1 VAKTD
6 QSKLVAVVP
15 RRRARTTGGG
25 ALARRGLSGL
35 LILGALLIVL
45 SGACAQTPG
54 ITNKSTLYYIPHT
67 HWEGAV
73 FKTREGYLEMGL
85 PHILKALQLLKHYP
99 DYKFTLDQV
108 AYFKPFLERYPEE
121 AAAFRQFVAQG
132 RLEIVGGMDVMPD
145 VVKPGGELFVR
156 QMQYGQRYC
165 REQFGHEVSAAWLLD
180 TFGHHPQMPQLL
192 RQAGFESFWFCRGV
206 PHDKLPSEFRWRGI
220 DGTEIPAF
228 WLPGFYGLFYG
239 PPRNLPEFTKFFQG
253 RFDRLTP
260 HAAGPERVGLAG
272 VDVSEPEDYVPPL
285 IAAFNRLPDAPF
297 NISTAVPSEFARVV
311 ARRAHQ
317 PVVTNDFN
325 PIFQGTYSS
334 RIELKQTTHNLE
346 RLLLT
351 AEKLAALAAWLGTP
365 SDERRSSRREEAHS
379 KIRNPKS
386 EIRPD
391 QSLLMSA
398 DTDGSMLWH
407 AWEPVLFNQTHDLA
421 SGVMTDHVYE
431 DTVRS
436 YDFSQR
442 LAEEIL
448 EAGWER
454 LAARIDTRGEGIPV
468 AVFNPL
474 GWPRTDAAEVEI
486 GFSEPG
492 VLDIG
497 LVDAVGKPAPLQILR
512 VDRDHDRG
520 IRRGRILFVAHDV
533 PALGYATYRVVP
545 RHSAPTATTN
555 EASEESR
562 GIGIIENEYYRV
574 AFDFTNGAMTSLF
587 DKSQQWETLS
597 GPANVVA
604 REVDKGDLWEL
615 YRGLDGGSHVAMT
628 NRQAV
633 PKPGAAQF
641 STDYQGTNGVVRHG
655 SVFSE
660 FSVAHPLANGTF
672 ATRVRLYLGVRRI
685 DIQTELVNN
694 EKYVRYQALFP
705 TSIQDGLN
713 VQEIPFG
720 AIARPTGIEFPAQQW
735 VDYSDGRRGVALLNF
750 GLPGNLVADGT
761 LMLSLMRSH
770 NLGAYGFGGGYEPGM
785 GSDTGFE
792 IGKRLTFRY
801 ALVPHAGDWRA
812 AEVYRAGLEFN
823 HPLLTRKVAPHTGL
837 LPGRWGLL
845 EVSHSNVVLTALKP
859 GPGNS
864 TMLRVYEAAGQAT
877 PAVKIRLRARVTA
890 ANESNLLEDSGPKL
904 KVQSDTVQFDLHPF
918 EIKTIKLRLDRQK
931 KSG

>member
-1 VAKTD
+1 MAKTD
-6 QSKLVAVVP
+6 QRKLVAVV
-15 RRRARTTGGG
+15 
-25 ALARRGLSGL
+25 LSTL
-35 LILGALLIVL
+35 LVVL
-45 SGACAQTPG
+45 SGVCAQTPG

-85 PHILKALQLLKHYP
+85 PHILKALQLLKQYP

-156 QMQYGQRYC
+156 QMQYGKWYC
-165 REQFGHEVSAAWLLD
+165 REQLGVEVTVAWLLD

-239 PPRNLPEFTKFFQG
+239 PPRSLPEFTKFFQG

-285 IAAFNRLPDAPF
+285 IAAFNRQPDGPF
-297 NISTAVPSEFARVV
+297 TIRSAVPSEFARVV

-334 RIELKQTTHNLE
+334 RIELKQTTRNLE

-351 AEKLAALAAWLGTP
+351 AEKLAALADWLGTP
-365 SDERRSSRREEAHS
+365 SDEPRNSRREEAHS

-386 EIRPD
+386 EIRTD
-391 QSLLMSA
+391 QSLRTSA
-398 DTDGSMLWH
+398 ATDDSMLWR

-448 EAGWER
+448 DAGWER

-520 IRRGRILFVAHDV
+520 ITRGRILFIAHNV

-545 RHSAPTATTN
+545 RHSAAPATH

-574 AFDFTNGAMTSLF
+574 AFDFSNGAMTSLF

-641 STDYQGTNGVVRHG
+641 SIDYQGTNGVVRHG

-672 ATRVRLYLGVRRI
+672 ATRVRLYPGVRRI

-705 TSIQDGLN
+705 TSIQDGRN

-720 AIARPTGIEFPAQQW
+720 AIERPTGIEFPAQQW

-761 LMLSLMRSH
+761 LLLSLMRSH

-792 IGKRLTFRY
+792 IGKQLTFRY

-823 HPLLTRKVAPHTGL
+823 HPFLVRKVAPHAGL

-845 EVSHSNVVLTALKP
+845 EVSPSNVVLTALKP

-864 TMLRVYEAAGQAT
+864 TILRVYEAAGQAT
-877 PAVKIRLRARVTA
+877 SAVKIRLRARVTA

-918 EIKTIKLRLDRQK
+918 EIKTIKLRLDRPGK
-931 KSG
+931 GG

>member
-6 QSKLVAVVP
+6 QRKLVAVV
-15 RRRARTTGGG
+15 
-25 ALARRGLSGL
+25 LSTL
-35 LILGALLIVL
+35 LVVL
-45 SGACAQTPG
+45 SGVCAQTPG

-85 PHILKALQLLKHYP
+85 PHILKALQLLKQYP

-108 AYFKPFLERYPEE
+108 AYIKPFLERYPEE
-121 AAAFRQFVAQG
+121 AQAFRRFISEG

-156 QMQYGQRYC
+156 QMQYGKWYC
-165 REQFGHEVSAAWLLD
+165 REQLGVEVTVAWLLD

-220 DGTEIPAF
+220 DGTEIPVF

-239 PPRNLPEFTKFFQG
+239 PPRSLPEFTKFFQG

-285 IAAFNRLPDAPF
+285 IAAFNRQPDGPF
-297 NISTAVPSEFARVV
+297 TIRSAVPSEFARVV

-334 RIELKQTTHNLE
+334 RIELKQTTRNLE

-351 AEKLAALAAWLGTP
+351 AEKLAALADWLGTP
-365 SDERRSSRREEAHS
+365 SDEPRNSRREEAHS

-386 EIRPD
+386 EIRTD
-391 QSLLMSA
+391 QSLRTSA
-398 DTDGSMLWH
+398 ATDDSMLWR

-448 EAGWER
+448 DAGWER

-474 GWPRTDAAEVEI
+474 GWSRTDVAEVEI
-486 GFSEPG
+486 GFSESG

-520 IRRGRILFVAHDV
+520 ITRGRILFIAHNV
-533 PALGYATYRVVP
+533 PALGYVIYRVVP
-545 RHSAPTATTN
+545 RHSAAPATH

-574 AFDFTNGAMTSLF
+574 AFDFSNGAMTSLF

-615 YRGLDGGSHVAMT
+615 YRGLDGGSHIAMT

-641 STDYQGTNGVVRHG
+641 SIDYQGTNGVVRHG

-660 FSVAHPLANGTF
+660 FSVAHPLANGAF
-672 ATRVRLYLGVRRI
+672 ATRVRLYPGVRRI
-685 DIQTELVNN
+685 DIQTELLNN

-705 TSIQDGLN
+705 TSIQDGHN

-720 AIARPTGIEFPAQQW
+720 AIERPTGIEFPAQQW

-761 LMLSLMRSH
+761 LLLSLMRSH

-792 IGKRLTFRY
+792 IGKQLTFRY

-823 HPLLTRKVAPHTGL
+823 HPFLVRKVAPHAGL

-845 EVSHSNVVLTALKP
+845 EVSPSNVVLTALKP

-864 TMLRVYEAAGQAT
+864 TILRVYEAAGQAT
-877 PAVKIRLRARVTA
+877 SAVKIRLRARVTA

-918 EIKTIKLRLDRQK
+918 EIKTIKLRLDRPGK
-931 KSG
+931 GG